1 ICNTRAAPKAFGVG
15 REFNSPPWH
24 SPTLSVLKGRARD
37 PFRAANCSHEKNA
50 FARLHRTGPSFLLD
64 VTPALEFLRLS
75 GLRIAPPRKQKQLH
89 SFFRQTDL
97 CNLTGFIIVKNPDTN
112 RLLARKFTRHIV
124 MLQPVFHEKQ
134 IV

>member
-1 ICNTRAAPKAFGVG
+1 MRTHAHHKTIGQKARTCRKQGVRDARG
-15 REFNSPPWH
+15 GAQCRKNVEEKEES
-24 SPTLSVLKGRARD
+24 KARD
-37 PFRAANCSHEKNA
+37 LL
-50 FARLHRTGPSFLLD
+50 FAT
-64 VTPALEFLRLS
+64 LEQ
-75 GLRIAPPRKQKQLH
+75 PRKQKQLY